1 MLAAAGLAL
10 VLTACAAAAIPS
22 AAPSPTVAPTPLVTP
37 DPHLEDP
44 ATADAILKAIAASG
58 LPLSVSNAIGGD
70 PRWPFVKRFN
80 AAVDNWPL
88 IVTEYKNRATLR
100 AAIHWDRT
108 KPVFDGNP
116 PYTFIG
122 LNILIT
128 FGPAAARATPPDANR
143 QAEARQLIG
152 VLDPLLWP
160 IEERALIPL
169 PSRTAMPAR
178 TPAASAASPK
188 PGTTATSTS
197 RP

>member
-1 MLAAAGLAL
+1 MLATASLLL
-10 VLTACAAAAIPS
+10 VLTACAAAAVPS
-22 AAPSPTVAPTPLVTP
+22 SAPSPTVASTPVVTP
-37 DPHLEDP
+37 DPHLKDP
-44 ATADAILKAIAASG
+44 ATADAILKAIATAG

-88 IVTEYKNRATLR
+88 IVTEYKNSAILR
-100 AAIHWDRT
+100 AANHWDPT

-116 PYTFIG
+116 PYTFVG

-128 FGPAAARATPPDANR
+128 FGPAAAKATPPDANR

-160 IEERALIPL
+160 LEERALIPL
-169 PSRTAMPAR
+169 PSRTAMPAQ

-188 PGTTATSTS
+188 PAKTAKPTT